1 MSTPSL
7 KALTGVYFRAGNFT
21 FGGGEPTTA
30 VVQRELV
37 FVRRWLTAEQFAL
50 VFSLARITP
59 GTNVLAFF
67 AGTAWL
73 LRGWKGAVLAVL
85 SICLPSAAFVVW
97 LTHSL
102 VQWGDHPWVKAVS
115 TTVMA
120 CASGMIAAS
129 AWLLIAPF
137 VKLVGPLRTLVVA
150 GGAAALALSGL
161 SPIPVLAAAAI
172 AGALWRDQAPR

>member
-102 VQWGDHPWVKAVS
+102 VQWGDNPWVKAVS

-172 AGALWRDQAPR
+172 AGALWRDKAPR